1 MMSEAG
7 DALGALSGK
16 LGKDKDGG
24 SKPLKAHSDIFQAQ
38 QNVLSSGGTAAAGGT
53 AANPS

>member
-16 LGKDKDGG
+16 LAKDKDGG
-24 SKPLKAHSDIFQAQ
+24 GKPLKAHSDIFQAQ
-38 QNVLSSGGTAAAGGT
+38 QNVLSSGAAAAGG
-53 AANPS
+53 APANPS